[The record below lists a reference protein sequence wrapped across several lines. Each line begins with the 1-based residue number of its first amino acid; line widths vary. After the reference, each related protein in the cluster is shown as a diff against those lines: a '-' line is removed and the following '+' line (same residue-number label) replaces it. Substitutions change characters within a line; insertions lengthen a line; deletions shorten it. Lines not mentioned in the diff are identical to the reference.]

1 MCCQAVKVGQQ
12 ADSGTCLY
20 IERPGPCLAANL
32 PDEIKICEM
41 RAARASLPQ
50 SGADHVGRE
59 TILRFR
65 ISSEVKILNNSDPA
79 QKISL
84 ESQELVSTE
93 LCVAP
98 AMEKG

>member
-1 MCCQAVKVGQQ
+1 M
-12 ADSGTCLY
+12 ADDLY
-20 IERPGPCLAANL
+20 LWRVLTG
-32 PDEIKICEM
+32 
-41 RAARASLPQ
+41 
-50 SGADHVGRE
+50 
-59 TILRFR
+59 
-65 ISSEVKILNNSDPA
+65 EVKILNTSDPA